1 MTTDE
6 AGADQGGV
14 AARDDRHANLRIWAI
29 RIGVALVALLLVAVL
44 AIAAAPV
51 GWLKPRIETA
61 ITDATGAPARVGSV
75 ERAEAF
81 SFTPTIIMRDVH
93 IAQPDWAGTGD
104 LLTLNE
110 ARFRIP
116 VLRAIR
122 GRVEPDGI
130 RITGLRAHLIRDEQG
145 RRNWER
151 DRKDD
156 AGSGSPMR
164 LSDLT
169 IEDAIIRYEDTQRNR
184 SATVRVAFDAN
195 GLRIGGQG
203 TVRDRPVKI
212 VAVGAPITDGPWP
225 FRAEITGDALAMRLH
240 GRMDRALDT
249 GRFTGKMT
257 ASGDSLKTLDAII
270 EAGLPGTQPV
280 RLTADIERAS
290 PDWIIT
296 NLNGTIGRSNIAGE
310 LKVEKRDGR
319 TKLTGKLDSSGFDFD
334 DLADD
339 AGRARGAAK
348 AARTGPRVVPDTDIN
363 IGNIDTTDGRIE
375 FNLRRLLW
383 RKPAPFRSARGVLT
397 MDDRQLTVEPLS
409 AALTRGGISGRIFID
424 ARGRE
429 VPMVTLDLKLADA
442 TLATFA
448 GHGDISGSLRGR
460 AELTGPG
467 RTLRQAVA
475 NSNGMVGLVA
485 TNGVLPGRMASFIG
499 LDIGRGVTGDEDERA
514 RLNCLV
520 FRMDLRGG
528 TGRLNPLVVDTSKS
542 QASVTGTID
551 MKTDRLNWS
560 LTGAPKQR
568 SLLRYDRP
576 LPIGGTIKNPS
587 AFPPKGSRSAGTVL
601 RLLGK
606 AITGDQKPLA
616 TDANCGV
623 LALRALK

>member
-1 MTTDE
+1 LTTDE
-6 AGADQGGV
+6 AEAGQDAV
-14 AARDDRHANLRIWAI
+14 AARDDRNAKLRVWAI
-29 RIGVALVALLLVAVL
+29 RIGVALVALLLIAVL

-61 ITDATGAPARVGSV
+61 ITDATGASARVGSV
-75 ERAEAF
+75 ERAET
-81 SFTPTIIMRDVH
+81 FTPTIIVRDVH
-93 IAQPDWAGTGD
+93 IAQPDWAGDGD
-104 LLTLNE
+104 LLTLDE

-122 GRVEPDGI
+122 GQIRPGGV
-130 RITGLRAHLIRDEQG
+130 RITGLRAHLIRDEEG

-169 IEDAIIRYEDTQRNR
+169 IEDAVIRYDDAQRNR
-184 SATVRVAFDAN
+184 SATVRVAFDAQ
-195 GLRIGGQG
+195 GLRVGGRG
-203 TVRDRPVKI
+203 SVRDRPVRI

-225 FRAEITGDALAMRLH
+225 FRAEVTGDALSMRLD
-240 GRMDRALDT
+240 GRMAQALDT
-249 GRFTGKMT
+249 GRFTGKVT
-257 ASGDSLKTLDAII
+257 ARGDSLKTLDAII
-270 EAGLPGTQPV
+270 EAGLPGTQPI
-280 RLTADIERAS
+280 RFTADIERRS
-290 PDWIIT
+290 PDWIVT
-296 NLNGTIGRSNIAGE
+296 NLDGTVGRSNFSGE
-310 LKVEKRDGR
+310 LTVEKRDGR

-348 AARTGPRVVPDTDIN
+348 AARTGPRVVPDTDID

-383 RKPAPFRSARGVLT
+383 RQPAPFRSARGVLT

-409 AALTRGGISGRIFID
+409 AALTRGGVSGRIFID

-429 VPMVTLDLKLADA
+429 VPMVTLDLKLSDS

-499 LDIGRGVTGDEDERA
+499 LDIGRGVTGDSDERA

-520 FRMDLRGG
+520 FRMDVRGG
-528 TGRLNPLVVDTSKS
+528 TGRLNPLMVDTSKS
-542 QASVTGTID
+542 QANVTGTID

-560 LTGAPKQR
+560 LTGAPKQK

-576 LPIGGTIKNPS
+576 LPIGGTIKNPD
-587 AFPPKGSRSAGTVL
+587 AFPPQNARNVGTVF

-623 LALRALK
+623 LAMRALR

>member
-1 MTTDE
+1 MTNEDTGPT
-6 AGADQGGV
+6 APTG
-14 AARDDRHANLRIWAI
+14 DRNAKIRRWAI
-29 RIGVALVALLLVAVL
+29 WIGAGLVVALLLAVL

-51 GWLKPRIETA
+51 GWLKSRIETA

-81 SFTPTIIMRDVH
+81 SFTPTIIVRDVH
-93 IAQPDWAGTGD
+93 IAQPDWAGDGD
-104 LLTLNE
+104 LLRLNE
-110 ARFRIP
+110 ARFRVP

-122 GRVEPDGI
+122 GQVEPDGI
-130 RITGLRAHLIRDEQG
+130 RITGLRAHLIRDEAG

-156 AGSGSPMR
+156 AGSGSPTR
-164 LSDLT
+164 LNDLT
-169 IEDAIIRYEDTQRNR
+169 IEDAVVRYDDAQRNR
-184 SATVRVAFDAN
+184 SANVRIAFDAK
-195 GLRIGGQG
+195 GLRIAGQG
-203 TVRDRPVKI
+203 TVRGS
-212 VAVGAPITDGPWP
+212 AVRIAAMGAPITEGSWP
-225 FRAEITGDALAMRLH
+225 FRAEVTGDALSMKLD
-240 GRMDRALDT
+240 GRMAQALDT
-249 GRFTGKMT
+249 GRFTGKVT

-280 RLTADIERAS
+280 RFTADIERAN

-310 LKVEKRDGR
+310 LKVEKANGR
-319 TKLTGKLDSSGFDFD
+319 TRLTGKLDSSGFDFD

-348 AARTGPRVVPDTDIN
+348 AARTGPRLVPDTDID

-383 RKPAPFRSARGVLT
+383 RSPAPFRSARGVLT
-397 MDDRQLTVEPLS
+397 MDDRQLTIEPLS
-409 AALTRGGISGRIFID
+409 SALTRGSVTGRIFID

-429 VPMVTLDLKLADA
+429 VPMVTIDLKLADS
-442 TLATFA
+442 TLSTFA
-448 GHGDISGSLRGR
+448 GHGDISGRLRGR

-467 RTLRQAVA
+467 RTLRQAVGNA
-475 NSNGMVGLVA
+475 NGMVGLVA
-485 TNGVLPGRMASFIG
+485 TNGVLPARMASFVG
-499 LDIGRGVTGDEDERA
+499 LDIGRGVTGDSDERA

-542 QASVTGTID
+542 QANVTGTID

-560 LTGAPKQR
+560 LTGAPKQK

-623 LALRALK
+623 LAMRALK

>member
-1 MTTDE
+1 MTTDD
-6 AGADQGGV
+6 AGSV
-14 AARDDRHANLRIWAI
+14 AAADHRHAKLRVWAI
-29 RIGVALVALLLVAVL
+29 RIAIGLVALLLLAVL

-81 SFTPTIIMRDVH
+81 SFTPTIIVRDVH
-93 IAQPDWAGTGD
+93 IAQPDWAGKGD
-104 LLTLNE
+104 LLTLSE
-110 ARFRIP
+110 ARFRVP

-122 GRVEPDGI
+122 GQARPDGI
-130 RITGLRAHLIRDEQG
+130 RIAGLRAHLIRDEQG

-156 AGSGSPMR
+156 AGSGSPTR
-164 LSDLT
+164 LNDLT
-169 IEDAIIRYEDTQRNR
+169 IEDAVVRYDDAQRNR
-184 SATVRVAFDAN
+184 SATVRIAFDAQ
-195 GLRIGGQG
+195 GLRVSGRGM
-203 TVRDRPVKI
+203 VRDRQVRI
-212 VAVGAPITDGPWP
+212 VAVAPPITDGPWP
-225 FRAEITGDALAMRLH
+225 FRAEVTGDSQSMRLD
-240 GRMDRALDT
+240 GRMAQALDT
-249 GRFTGKMT
+249 GRFTGKVT
-257 ASGDSLKTLDAII
+257 ARGDSLKTLDAIL

-280 RLTADIERAS
+280 RFTADIERRS
-290 PDWIIT
+290 PDWIVT
-296 NLNGTIGRSNIAGE
+296 NLDGTVGRSNFSGE
-310 LKVEKRDGR
+310 LTVEKRGGR

-383 RKPAPFRSARGVLT
+383 RQPAPFRSARGVLT

-409 AALTRGGISGRIFID
+409 AALTRGGVSGRIFID

-429 VPMVTLDLKLADA
+429 VPMLTLDLKLSDS

-460 AELTGPG
+460 AVLTGPG

-499 LDIGRGVTGDEDERA
+499 LDIGRGVTGDSDERA

-542 QASVTGTID
+542 QANVTGTID

-576 LPIGGTIKNPS
+576 LPIGGTIKNPD
-587 AFPPKGSRSAGTVL
+587 AFPPQNARSVGTVF

-606 AITGDQKPLA
+606 AITGKQPPLA